1 MLNSDRKMISRE
13 SDSTGSWPL
22 IVIGS
27 VYVERRWIL
36 MDLANERLGRSLEDT
51 IGGIGAAVAANCR
64 VRNKNHVRL
73 IAALGRDA
81 LAGKVQQWC
90 QRLAIDLF
98 AGVVAAPTGQ
108 RCLIKV
114 ADQWEMIVAEPGAN
128 PLLSSLSVETMLQE
142 HQGTIFVSMDVGG
155 HLVEQVLKDRLKRR
169 IYVSGG
175 RHRLSDYHLLS
186 RAHLVLLNRE
196 QLGQL
201 WGKPVIH
208 QKDAESA
215 IKALSHLG
223 ISRMG
228 IYLGPTD
235 AVVCEKN
242 QIDWIS
248 QDHSPGKWEPVPLP
262 FFELF
267 VGAVISALEYGFDLI
282 DAMQIGMELQIQES
296 GMHSSSDEARLFHL
310 TSLD

>member
-1 MLNSDRKMISRE
+1 MLNIERKIIPRE
-13 SDSTGSWPL
+13 PESAESWPL

-36 MDLANERLGRSLEDT
+36 IDTANEPLGRSLEDT
-51 IGGIGAAVAANCR
+51 IGGVGAAVAANCR
-64 VRNKNHVRL
+64 MRSKNPVRL
-73 IAALGRDA
+73 IAALGRDT
-81 LAGKVQQWC
+81 LAGKVQKWC
-90 QRLAIDLF
+90 QRMAIDLF

-108 RCLIKV
+108 RCLMKV
-114 ADQWEMIVAEPGAN
+114 ANQWEMIVAEPGAN

-142 HQGTIFVSMDVGG
+142 YQGAVFVSMDVGG
-155 HLVEQVLKDRLKRR
+155 HLVEQVLKGWLKRR

-175 RHRLSDYHLLS
+175 NHRLSDYHLLS

-208 QKDAESA
+208 QQDVESA
-215 IKALSHLG
+215 IKALTHLG
-223 ISRMG
+223 IARMG

-242 QIDWIS
+242 RIDWIS
-248 QDHSPGKWEPVPLP
+248 EDQSSGKWEAVPLP
-262 FFELF
+262 SFELF
-267 VGAVISALEYGFDLI
+267 VGGVISALECGSDLI
-282 DAMQIGMELQIQES
+282 DAMKIGMQLQVQES
-296 GMHSSSDEARLFHL
+296 GMHSSSDEARLF
-310 TSLD
+310 

>member
-1 MLNSDRKMISRE
+1 MLNIERKIIPTEPE
-13 SDSTGSWPL
+13 SAESWPL

-27 VYVERRWIL
+27 IYVERRWIL
-36 MDLANERLGRSLEDT
+36 IDTANERLGRSLDDT
-51 IGGIGAAVAANCR
+51 IGGVGAAVAANCR
-64 VRNKNHVRL
+64 VRSKSQVRL

-90 QRLAIDLF
+90 QRMAIDLF

-108 RCLIKV
+108 RCLMKV
-114 ADQWEMIVAEPGAN
+114 ANQWEMIVAEPGAN

-142 HQGTIFVSMDVGG
+142 HQGAIFVSMDVGG
-155 HLVEQVLKDRLKRR
+155 HLVEQVLKGWLKRR

-175 RHRLSDYHLLS
+175 NHRLSDYHLLS

-208 QKDAESA
+208 QQDVESA
-215 IKALSHLG
+215 IKALTHLG
-223 ISRMG
+223 IARMG

-248 QDHSPGKWEPVPLP
+248 EDQSPGKWEPVPLP
-262 FFELF
+262 SFELF
-267 VGAVISALEYGFDLI
+267 VGGVISALECESDLI
-282 DAMQIGMELQIQES
+282 DAVKIGMQLQIQES
-296 GMHSSSDEARLFHL
+296 GMNSSSDEARLF
-310 TSLD
+310 